1 MEKYVKNNYFHPH
14 LPLRDYKGKNKIVL
28 QELKEL
34 IKSLPYQDY
43 PIEKLSKF
51 IYLAESKNKELKKI
65 KNDKK
70 YPILVMVDEKEKVKY
85 ILDGNHRA
93 QNAVNNKLKTISAK
107 IIKPSYLK
115 PETKKIVLSYFDKRS
130 NDIIQ
135 KYLQK
140 PTK

>member
-1 MEKYVKNNYFHPH
+1 
-14 LPLRDYKGKNKIVL
+14 
-28 QELKEL
+28 
-34 IKSLPYQDY
+34 
-43 PIEKLSKF
+43 
-51 IYLAESKNKELKKI
+51 
-65 KNDKK
+65 
-70 YPILVMVDEKEKVKY
+70 MVDEKEKVKY
-85 ILDGNHRA
+85 ILDGNHRV

-107 IIKPSYLK
+107 IIKPSYFK